1 MASIPEGSRAGSQ
14 DQVAGNV
21 AGQIPSKREG
31 YRCARPDT
39 TRTARAHPQIADLL
53 LQALD
58 GHGTERNISAMMGM
72 TIIIGMVTG
81 IAIFYSR
88 NSTWERGRMSGR

>member
-1 MASIPEGSRAGSQ
+1 MSRVRSHRKEKAIGARVRIPQGL
-14 DQVAGNV
+14 
-21 AGQIPSKREG
+21 RE
-31 YRCARPDT
+31 RI
-39 TRTARAHPQIADLL
+39 PQIADLL